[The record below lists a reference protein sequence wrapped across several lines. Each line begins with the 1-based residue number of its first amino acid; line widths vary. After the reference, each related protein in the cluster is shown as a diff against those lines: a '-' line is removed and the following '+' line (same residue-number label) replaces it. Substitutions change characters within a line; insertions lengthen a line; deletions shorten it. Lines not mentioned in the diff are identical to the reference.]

1 MTKDAFPHSLAEDKM
16 IDKAFCLALEA
27 YEKKI
32 EEPLTDSECSCL
44 TLDEWKLVRH
54 KHGSHLKVLLPLC

>member
-1 MTKDAFPHSLAEDKM
+1 MTQDAFPHSLAEDKM

-32 EEPLTDSECSCL
+32 GEPLTDSERSRL
-44 TLDEWKLVRH
+44 TLDKWKLVRH